1 MIFGVNIATS
11 VQSVIGTL
19 RVRVKYTF
27 RQRSMLTGAPFFERS
42 DLTGRRYLSIKA
54 EDGEEQKA
62 DEPEETIDLSR
73 STVEALVKRC
83 SLG

>member
-1 MIFGVNIATS
+1 V
-11 VQSVIGTL
+11 
-19 RVRVKYTF
+19 
-27 RQRSMLTGAPFFERS
+27 LTGPPFFERS
-42 DLTGRRYLSIKA
+42 DLTGRRYLSITEA
-54 EDGEEQKA
+54 EGAEEQKA